1 MPTKKKKHT
10 KRKRVTKVILGI
22 VIVLI
27 AIRIALPY
35 IIKWYLNNK
44 VLNQMEEYR
53 GHIEDVDLAL
63 WRGAYM
69 IDDLDIVK
77 IGGDIEEPFVYIK
90 TIDLSVQWKA
100 LFKGAIVGEVETD
113 EPIIN
118 FAFSKDEDKSQTG
131 TEEDWVKIVTDLLPI
146 QINRFKVND
155 GKVKLVNLFSELKEG
170 DLTLEAIHLEILNIQ
185 NVTDNSVALPT
196 DITLTANAPGYG
208 GQLNLTAKAMLL
220 KEVPDFDFNLKLENA
235 KLVAFNSLIEYYT
248 GMNAEAGAFNL
259 YSEVAMKDSN
269 FEGYFKPLLEDLRI
283 FDWKEENRNFG
294 QWIKEFFSEGVKE
307 VFENQKKEQFATRVP
322 IKGSLDNVKANIW
335 LTIINAFKNAYIG
348 AFQHQLDQT
357 ITFKEVALTDDVK
370 KEKEKKGFF
379 QKGIFAKKDSKKDDS
394 KK

>member
-100 LFKGAIVGEVETD
+100 LFKGAIVGEVETN

>member
-35 IIKWYLNNK
+35 VIKWYLNNK

-77 IGGDIEEPFVYIK
+77 IGGNIEKPFVYIK

-100 LFKGAIVGEVETD
+100 LFKGAIVGKVETD
-113 EPIIN
+113 EPVIN

-146 QINRFKVND
+146 QINRLKVND

-196 DITLTANAPGYG
+196 DITLTANAPGYS

-235 KLVAFNSLIEYYT
+235 KLIAFNPLIEYYV

-357 ITFKEVALTDDVK
+357 VTFKEVALTDDVK

>member
-100 LFKGAIVGEVETD
+100 LFKGAIVGEVETN

-283 FDWKEENRNFG
+283 FDWKEENRNFR